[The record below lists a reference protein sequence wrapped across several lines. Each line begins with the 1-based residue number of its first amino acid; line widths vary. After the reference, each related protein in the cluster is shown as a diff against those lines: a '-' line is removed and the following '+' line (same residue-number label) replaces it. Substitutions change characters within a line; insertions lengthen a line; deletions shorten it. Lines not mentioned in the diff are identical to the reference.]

1 MAEVKLNAVAREGRG
16 DEAGT
21 LLDRTG
27 ATTAEQFAQALPVVK
42 LEDTS
47 SLERT
52 MLRLFG
58 EELRAESAYR
68 SALAASSSS
77 SLGQAFMG

>member
-1 MAEVKLNAVAREGRG
+1 
-16 DEAGT
+16 
-21 LLDRTG
+21 
-27 ATTAEQFAQALPVVK
+27 
-42 LEDTS
+42 
-47 SLERT
+47 

-68 SALAASSSS
+68 SALAAVSDSSSS